1 MKLAMASAVLL
12 VSGASFISAVP
23 TDSSR
28 AEDIPPTAFAP
39 QPQSD
44 QPTSRAAPS
53 RGASATAQQTGS
65 ASDAQVAVPLAQR
78 VAPVMSNQPVSG
90 AASK

>member
-1 MKLAMASAVLL
+1 MKLAMASAALL

-23 TDSSR
+23 TDSR
-28 AEDIPPTAFAP
+28 AQDIPPSAFAP

-44 QPTSRAAPS
+44 QPSSRAAPS

-78 VAPVMSNQPVSG
+78 VAPIMSNQPVSG

>member
-1 MKLAMASAVLL
+1 MKLAMASAALL

-23 TDSSR
+23 NDSR
-28 AEDIPPTAFAP
+28 AQDIPPSAFAP

-44 QPTSRAAPS
+44 QPSSRAAPS

-78 VAPVMSNQPVSG
+78 VAPIMSNQPVSG